1 MLGSTSSAG
10 KGEAHGRERRKGAN
24 VEEGGLRRRKAH
36 PVLAIPRIVP
46 SASAL
51 VDASA
56 MVPGTR
62 PHDAAVRLFLKLRTP
77 EASTPSKVPL
87 AMTSMVLRQ
96 QVFL

>member
-1 MLGSTSSAG
+1 
-10 KGEAHGRERRKGAN
+10 
-24 VEEGGLRRRKAH
+24 
-36 PVLAIPRIVP
+36 
-46 SASAL
+46 
-51 VDASA
+51 